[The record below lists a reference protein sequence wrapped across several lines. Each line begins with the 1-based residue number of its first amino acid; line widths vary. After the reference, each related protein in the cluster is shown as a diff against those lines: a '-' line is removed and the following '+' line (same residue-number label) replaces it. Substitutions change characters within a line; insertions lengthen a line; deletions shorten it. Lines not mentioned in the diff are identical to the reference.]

1 MASIFEGR
9 LNVVFLTILVLPM
22 SAAGTIL
29 TIIIFIVINSS
40 TIGIRNDRLTRRTST
55 DATAPATGLIIS
67 DQRLYDIEFATLLDK
82 DATAAP
88 VAFFTALIAA
98 RHSLVVR
105 NINPAI
111 LTGTDKRQRTVAIL
125 ATSDTQA
132 AAFGVIGNVAGNLT
146 AGHFKCD
153 VLAAILAVKTSVDTA
168 AGLMGVIGS
177 NGATRHGQ
185 LSTVRGRNAAAT
197 EETVVV
203 KVVTSDASVS
213 SVVSY
218 AGRAANGYG
227 CTLGINT
234 ATVAAVVGV
243 IAIVDILDIC
253 CVARDD
259 TAGEI
264 QRDTAVGKN
273 AAAGSSLIRCDHAA
287 GHVDRDFRARYAQAA
302 APAAK
307 LLIEIRASNKTA
319 IDIHMSFIAFP
330 LGKDDMTVAGQIPR
344 CRDHASVEVKRTA
357 IRNRDDLLDRPA
369 IGRSNDCAETA
380 DDMLSCSL
388 GGAKSAFARHAC
400 CYIVS
405 KSAVVVGIPCHGC
418 SPARIIFIISRSFI
432 TWLYR
437 ILNGKRTA
445 RYRNECVCVVLRNAV
460 IKLMTR
466 KVDRS
471 ILTDSNWL
479 T

>member
-1 MASIFEGR
+1 MR
-9 LNVVFLTILVLPM
+9 NV
-22 SAAGTIL
+22 
-29 TIIIFIVINSS
+29 
-40 TIGIRNDRLTRRTST
+40 
-55 DATAPATGLIIS
+55 
-67 DQRLYDIEFATLLDK
+67 
-82 DATAAP
+82 
-88 VAFFTALIAA
+88 
-98 RHSLVVR
+98 
-105 NINPAI
+105 NPAI

-273 AAAGSSLIRCDHAA
+273 TTTGSSLIRCDHAA
-287 GHVDRDFRARYAQAA
+287 GHV
-302 APAAK
+302 
-307 LLIEIRASNKTA
+307 E
-319 IDIHMSFIAFP
+319 
-330 LGKDDMTVAGQIPR
+330 
-344 CRDHASVEVKRTA
+344 
-357 IRNRDDLLDRPA
+357 
-369 IGRSNDCAETA
+369 
-380 DDMLSCSL
+380 
-388 GGAKSAFARHAC
+388 
-400 CYIVS
+400 
-405 KSAVVVGIPCHGC
+405 
-418 SPARIIFIISRSFI
+418 
-432 TWLYR
+432 
-437 ILNGKRTA
+437 
-445 RYRNECVCVVLRNAV
+445 
-460 IKLMTR
+460 
-466 KVDRS
+466 
-471 ILTDSNWL
+471 
-479 T
+479 